1 MIQHF
6 CQWILNLL
14 NTNGRW
20 RYVSSDLCWKFWF
33 IIRLHSWH
41 YNILIGKLSWF
52 QKRKWW
58 KKENRDST
66 QRKIYN
72 LSGLARR
79 YNCRCPHSTL
89 PLLYE
94 SPWSAIRRSHI
105 ILPLLFGRVFP
116 SYTKRTGTKGYSRQ
130 SALETAKSWANQ
142 TNSNAKSQMVPLQT
156 DNTKFAR
163 ADPWGRADS
172 PLGRT
177 KQIWWVSIWL
187 SSSRT

>member
-52 QKRKWW
+52 QKRKRW

-79 YNCRCPHSTL
+79 YNCRCPRSTL

-94 SPWSAIRRSHI
+94 SRWSAIRRSHI

-116 SYTKRTGTKGYSRQ
+116 SYTKRTECISREDRNERLFTPISTWNCQKLSQ
-130 SALETAKSWANQ
+130 SNKLKC
-142 TNSNAKSQMVPLQT
+142 
-156 DNTKFAR
+156 
-163 ADPWGRADS
+163 
-172 PLGRT
+172 
-177 KQIWWVSIWL
+177 
-187 SSSRT
+187 